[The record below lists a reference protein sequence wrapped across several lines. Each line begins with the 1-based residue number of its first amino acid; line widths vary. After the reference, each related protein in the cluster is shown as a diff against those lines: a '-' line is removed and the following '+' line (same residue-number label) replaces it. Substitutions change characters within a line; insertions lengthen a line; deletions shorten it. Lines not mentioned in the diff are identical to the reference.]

1 MKEKTSK
8 TAVIYTR
15 VSSEAQVDGT
25 SLDTQAE
32 ACRAC
37 AARLGLV
44 VVSEHEDAGKS
55 AKSTVGRDALAA
67 AVDAAITARAA
78 LIVYKFDRLSRNLGD
93 GYDLRDMLLAKGC
106 RIISATEGEAS
117 ASPVSKAL
125 YAMMMAFSEL
135 DNDMRAERCRTGM
148 CARAKA
154 GFWLSNPPV
163 GFKLGK
169 HPSGGTIL
177 VPDGDQS
184 VILRTAFLDFISG
197 RIDKS
202 GLIKRL
208 KDAGH
213 PGSTID
219 RIIRSPVYGGIIRNR
234 LTDGEDVTAAFPG
247 LITADQFYV
256 MEAKLKLKKRVQLK
270 DNPAFPYTGII
281 HCSVCG
287 QPVRS
292 GFSKSKGKSFGYY
305 FCKEAKHPSARRD
318 DIHAQIEAML
328 SDLGKIA
335 SFLELLKG
343 AVNDLDL
350 QDPDRAERARRQRA
364 VSRIEPQLA
373 RLRSALLEGVFSA
386 EEYAAEKD
394 RLTSELAE
402 HRVWLESHDASSDHR
417 SECIDILIGVF
428 TNPAELIEGLTVAQ
442 TKDLVRIV
450 FGKLTLTPEKKIE
463 PAQDSVYTILTSA
476 NAGSFPDG
484 APGGD

>member
-1 MKEKTSK
+1 MKKVFPTRIEELRGTKTQK
-8 TAVIYTR
+8 
-15 VSSEAQVDGT
+15 EF
-25 SLDTQAE
+25 
-32 ACRAC
+32 

-234 LTDGEDVTAAFPG
+234 LTDGEDVTAALG
-247 LITADQFYV
+247 LRA
-256 MEAKLKLKKRVQLK
+256 A
-270 DNPAFPYTGII
+270 
-281 HCSVCG
+281 
-287 QPVRS
+287 
-292 GFSKSKGKSFGYY
+292 
-305 FCKEAKHPSARRD
+305 
-318 DIHAQIEAML
+318 
-328 SDLGKIA
+328 
-335 SFLELLKG
+335 G
-343 AVNDLDL
+343 AV
-350 QDPDRAERARRQRA
+350 
-364 VSRIEPQLA
+364 
-373 RLRSALLEGVFSA
+373 GV
-386 EEYAAEKD
+386 
-394 RLTSELAE
+394 L
-402 HRVWLESHDASSDHR
+402 
-417 SECIDILIGVF
+417 
-428 TNPAELIEGLTVAQ
+428 
-442 TKDLVRIV
+442 
-450 FGKLTLTPEKKIE
+450 KI
-463 PAQDSVYTILTSA
+463 Q
-476 NAGSFPDG
+476 G
-484 APGGD
+484 

>member
-219 RIIRSPVYGGIIRNR
+219 RIIRSPVYGGIIRKPADRRRGRNR
-234 LTDGEDVTAAFPG
+234 
-247 LITADQFYV
+247 
-256 MEAKLKLKKRVQLK
+256 RVPRP
-270 DNPAFPYTGII
+270 D
-281 HCSVCG
+281 HR
-287 QPVRS
+287 RS
-292 GFSKSKGKSFGYY
+292 ILRHGG
-305 FCKEAKHPSARRD
+305 
-318 DIHAQIEAML
+318 QIETEEARPAQRQPGVPL
-328 SDLGKIA
+328 HGNHSLLGLRA
-335 SFLELLKG
+335 AG
-343 AVNDLDL
+343 AV
-350 QDPDRAERARRQRA
+350 
-364 VSRIEPQLA
+364 
-373 RLRSALLEGVFSA
+373 GV
-386 EEYAAEKD
+386 
-394 RLTSELAE
+394 L
-402 HRVWLESHDASSDHR
+402 
-417 SECIDILIGVF
+417 
-428 TNPAELIEGLTVAQ
+428 
-442 TKDLVRIV
+442 
-450 FGKLTLTPEKKIE
+450 KI
-463 PAQDSVYTILTSA
+463 Q
-476 NAGSFPDG
+476 G
-484 APGGD
+484 